1 MNLTDLRQYLPQIRQ
16 LAAKFGVKKILVV
29 GSVARQD
36 STPQSDLDLD
46 LLVELEQGVSLFNL
60 AGFAYECERL
70 IGVRVDVIPMNVAGL
85 KEDEDFFTKIRA
97 EAIPL

>member
-36 STPQSDLDLD
+36 STPKSDLD

>member
-36 STPQSDLDLD
+36 STPQSDLDL
-46 LLVELEQGVSLFNL
+46 LVELEQGVSLFNL

-85 KEDEDFFTKIRA
+85 REDEDFFTKIRA

>member
-36 STPQSDLDLD
+36 STPQSDLDL
-46 LLVELEQGVSLFNL
+46 LVELEQGVSLFNL

-85 KEDEDFFTKIRA
+85 REDEDFFTKIHA

>member
-36 STPQSDLDLD
+36 STPQSDLD

>member
-1 MNLTDLRQYLPQIRQ
+1 MNLKDLRQYLPQIRQ

-36 STPQSDLDLD
+36 STPQSDLDL
-46 LLVELEQGVSLFNL
+46 LVELEQGVSLFNL

-70 IGVRVDVIPMNVAGL
+70 LGVRVDVIPMNAPGFR
-85 KEDEDFFTKIRA
+85 EDEDFFTKIRA